1 MGAKLFARNMNGK
14 PFAVKVVNKRAR
26 AYLSI
31 GSLPSQK
38 RNGRKFIGIPIGATN
53 DYFFDFHNVVV
64 SDKERMT

>member
-1 MGAKLFARNMNGK
+1 MDSKG
-14 PFAVKVVNKRAR
+14 FAVEVVNKGAR
-26 AYLSI
+26 VYLSI

-38 RNGRKFIGIPIGATN
+38 RNGRKLIRIPIGATN